1 VTNGAFIISFK
12 SIFHIFKMNITVAI
26 FKIHLKIIIGFIAQD
41 NPSQIKYISIS
52 NFKEKY

>member
-1 VTNGAFIISFK
+1 VINGAFIISFK

-26 FKIHLKIIIGFIAQD
+26 FKIHLKMIIGFIAQD
-41 NPSQIKYISIS
+41 NLSQIKYISIS